1 MTRKQH
7 LIDILSIQTTSG
19 NEFDMIAYIH
29 DFCSA
34 LPNVKSRIKDNNVYV
49 TKGKSTSYPCM
60 VSHTDTVHSI
70 HKHFSVHEVN
80 DQIFAYSTDDMQQ
93 VGVGGDDKVGIWLCL
108 QMLMSV
114 DVIKCAFF
122 HSEEIGCVGSR
133 AADMSFFNDVSYCLQ
148 GDRRGNKDFVHS
160 ISGQLYSDDFAKAVA
175 PIIKQ
180 YGYQETTG
188 AITDVGQLAE
198 NGIGVSVANM
208 SCGYYNPHSDSEVV
222 VYPDADKCLDM
233 CIHIFTTLGNKKFP
247 HEYTTKRY
255 DFSKYN
261 FDWHYEDDINY
272 TSEIVVDDDNHLMC
286 YYCNNKHLEESEFGQ
301 EFMYCKECNSDLHF
315 YEEEV
320 SEMLEYNDSFR
331 NFEVVNKFLTKENE
345 DA

>member
-1 MTRKQH
+1 
-7 LIDILSIQTTSG
+7 
-19 NEFDMIAYIH
+19 
-29 DFCSA
+29 
-34 LPNVKSRIKDNNVYV
+34 
-49 TKGKSTSYPCM
+49 
-60 VSHTDTVHSI
+60 
-70 HKHFSVHEVN
+70 
-80 DQIFAYSTDDMQQ
+80 
-93 VGVGGDDKVGIWLCL
+93 
-108 QMLMSV
+108 
-114 DVIKCAFF
+114 
-122 HSEEIGCVGSR
+122 
-133 AADMSFFNDVSYCLQ
+133 
-148 GDRRGNKDFVHS
+148 
-160 ISGQLYSDDFAKAVA
+160 
-175 PIIKQ
+175 
-180 YGYQETTG
+180 
-188 AITDVGQLAE
+188 
-198 NGIGVSVANM
+198 
-208 SCGYYNPHSDSEVV
+208 

>member
-114 DVIKCAFF
+114 D
-122 HSEEIGCVGSR
+122 
-133 AADMSFFNDVSYCLQ
+133 CL
-148 GDRRGNKDFVHS
+148 
-160 ISGQLYSDDFAKAVA
+160 L
-175 PIIKQ
+175 
-180 YGYQETTG
+180 
-188 AITDVGQLAE
+188 
-198 NGIGVSVANM
+198 
-208 SCGYYNPHSDSEVV
+208 
-222 VYPDADKCLDM
+222 
-233 CIHIFTTLGNKKFP
+233 
-247 HEYTTKRY
+247 
-255 DFSKYN
+255 
-261 FDWHYEDDINY
+261 Y
-272 TSEIVVDDDNHLMC
+272 TSPSPRD
-286 YYCNNKHLEESEFGQ
+286 G
-301 EFMYCKECNSDLHF
+301 
-315 YEEEV
+315 
-320 SEMLEYNDSFR
+320 
-331 NFEVVNKFLTKENE
+331 
-345 DA
+345 

>member
-49 TKGKSTSYPCM
+49 TKGKSKHYPCM
-60 VSHTDTVHSI
+60 VAHTDTVHTI

-80 DQIFAYSTDDMQQ
+80 DQIFAYSTDNKQQ

-133 AADMSFFNDVSYCLQ
+133 NADMSFFNDVAYCLQ

-160 ISGQLYSDDFAKAVA
+160 ISGQLYSDEFAKAIA
-175 PIIKQ
+175 PVIKQ
-180 YGYQETTG
+180 YGYEEARG

-222 VYPDADKCLDM
+222 VFTDADNCLDM

-247 HEYTTKRY
+247 HEYSTQRY
-255 DFSKYN
+255 DFGAYDFDDN
-261 FDWHYEDDINY
+261 FNDAIY
-272 TSEIVVDDDNHLMC
+272 TSEVVVDDDNEIMC
-286 YYCNNKHLEESEFGQ
+286 YYCGNKELEQSSFGH
-301 EFMYCKECNSDLHF
+301 EYVYCSGCNSDLHF
-315 YEEEV
+315 FEDEV
-320 SEMLEYNDSFR
+320 NEMHEYNDSFK
-331 NFEVVNKFLTKENE
+331 NFEIVNEFLTKE
-345 DA
+345 D

>member
-70 HKHFSVHEVN
+70 HKHFSVHEAN

-180 YGYQETTG
+180 YGYQEATG

-222 VYPDADKCLDM
+222 VYPDADNCLDM
-233 CIHIFTTLGNKKFP
+233 CIHIFTALGNKKFP
-247 HEYTTKRY
+247 HEYTTQRY
-255 DFSKYN
+255 DFSNYD
-261 FDWHYEDDINY
+261 FDWDYEDDINY
-272 TSEIVVDDDNHLMC
+272 TSEIVVDDDNQLMC
-286 YYCNNKHLEESEFGQ
+286 YYCNNKQLQDSEFGQ
-301 EFMYCKECNSDLHF
+301 EFMYCDKCDSDLHF

-320 SEMLEYNDSFR
+320 GEMLEYNDSFR